1 MPPPN
6 LRTAQG
12 NRLLAALPRIA
23 LERILPDLEL
33 RAFGM
38 RQVVQPPRQPLS
50 EVIFPVSGVASMISM
65 GNSGDSVE
73 VATIGSEGVIG
84 LSLFLGGTAAASEV
98 FIQVPGEGVYLP
110 AAAFERHVEREPTL
124 LRTLLLYTQALL
136 TQVAQ
141 SSACNRHHPVE
152 QRCARWLLQTH
163 DRVRGN
169 EFPLTHEF
177 LGLMLGVRRASVT
190 ETAAAL
196 QERDLISYRRGM
208 ITVLSRAGLEKASCD
223 CYRLIAR
230 EFDRLLPSP
239 RKIVRRGKMAPPAR

>member
-1 MPPPN
+1 MSAPN

-12 NRLLAALPRIA
+12 NRLLAALPRTA
-23 LERILPDLEL
+23 LERILPDLDLKPLE
-33 RAFGM
+33 M
-38 RQVVQPPRQPLS
+38 RQVVQPRKKSLS
-50 EVIFPVSGVASMISM
+50 EVIFPLNGVASMISM
-65 GNSGDSVE
+65 GDAGDSVE
-73 VATIGSEGVIG
+73 VATIGCEGFVG
-84 LSLFLGGTAAASEV
+84 MPLFLGGTAAAVEV
-98 FIQVPGEGVYLP
+98 FIQVPGHGLCLSS
-110 AAAFERHVEREPTL
+110 AAFERHVKREPAL

-169 EFPLTHEF
+169 QFPLTQDF
-177 LGLMLGVRRASVT
+177 LSLMLGVRRASVT
-190 ETAAAL
+190 ETAAVL
-196 QERDLISYRRGM
+196 QERDLIRYRRGQ
-208 ITVLSRAGLEKASCD
+208 ITVLDRVGLERASCD

-239 RKIVRRGKMAPPAR
+239 RKIVRRAKSTR

>member
-1 MPPPN
+1 MTSAS

-23 LERILPDLEL
+23 LQRILPDLRLKPLE
-33 RAFGM
+33 M
-38 RQVVQPPRQPLS
+38 R
-50 EVIFPVSGVASMISM
+50 EVIQPRRRPLNDVMFPVRGVASMISM
-65 GNSGDSVE
+65 GSSGDSVE
-73 VATIGSEGVIG
+73 VATIGSEGIVG
-84 LSLFLGGTAAASEV
+84 LSLFLGGTSASVEV
-98 FIQVPGEGVYLP
+98 FIQVPGEGIYLP
-110 AAAFERHVEREPTL
+110 AAAFQRHVEREPSF
-124 LRTLLLYTQALL
+124 RRILLLYTQALL

-169 EFPLTHEF
+169 KFPLTHEF

-190 ETAAAL
+190 ETAAIL
-196 QERDLISYRRGM
+196 QKRHFIRYQRGM
-208 ITVLSRAGLEKASCD
+208 VTVVDRAGLEKASCD

-230 EFDRLLPSP
+230 EFDRLLPPP
-239 RKIVRRGKMAPPAR
+239 RKIARRGKSS